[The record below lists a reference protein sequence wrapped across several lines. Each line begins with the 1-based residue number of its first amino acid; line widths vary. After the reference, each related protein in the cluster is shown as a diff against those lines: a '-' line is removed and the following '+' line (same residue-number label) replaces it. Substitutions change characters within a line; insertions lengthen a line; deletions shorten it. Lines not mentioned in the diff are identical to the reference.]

1 MLVAENAQ
9 FHQAR
14 YKLYSIASSDVSVSD
29 ASVIAADADVLALAR
44 DVFPISCDAGVLEEC
59 RIAENLLGESNLTFG
74 KIYRAY
80 HGQIYQSTDGGRAD
94 LARTR
99 RSAALLY

>member
-1 MLVAENAQ
+1 MKNIYLSDSTVDLKRRILEAGECILAFGACGPENAQ

-59 RIAENLLGESNLTFG
+59 RIAENLLGNLT
-74 KIYRAY
+74 
-80 HGQIYQSTDGGRAD
+80 
-94 LARTR
+94 
-99 RSAALLY
+99 